1 MLLYNSFIKCY
12 FNYCSVIWH
21 FCSKYN
27 TYKIENL
34 QKKALRFITMNFN
47 SSYKLL
53 LDDCNK
59 YPLYVARIKR
69 FIELVY
75 KIAHDKCPIYL
86 NDLIKRN
93 NLPINLRSEND
104 MYIPQYK
111 TITYGKHSFIY
122 HAPYYWNKLANL
134 IKNAHNFNVFLSPF
148 YVNGRQHVR
157 AAHVSSVIFLI
168 GKVLILIM

>member
-1 MLLYNSFIKCY
+1 
-12 FNYCSVIWH
+12 
-21 FCSKYN
+21 
-27 TYKIENL
+27 
-34 QKKALRFITMNFN
+34 MNFN

-53 LDDCNK
+53 LDDCDK

-86 NDLIKRN
+86 NDLIKPK

-104 MYIPQYK
+104 MFIPQYK

-122 HAPYYWNKLANL
+122 HAPYYWNKLPNL
-134 IKNAHNFNVFLSPF
+134 IKNAHNFNVFKSLLHEWTPTCACGSC
-148 YVNGRQHVR
+148 VQCT
-157 AAHVSSVIFLI
+157 IFNR
-168 GKVLILIM
+168 